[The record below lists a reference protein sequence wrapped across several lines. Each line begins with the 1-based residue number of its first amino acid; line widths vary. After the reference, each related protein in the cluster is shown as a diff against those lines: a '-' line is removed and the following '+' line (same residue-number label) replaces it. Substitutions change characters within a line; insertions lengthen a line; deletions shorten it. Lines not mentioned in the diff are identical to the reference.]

1 MPELRQIFLI
11 FFDHLDFKI
20 IKLDMFNKTVL
31 AKSGLGM
38 AFEIRNITFQPNWV
52 LQVKIIADFLQGMKN
67 FVCSC
72 IFRVII
78 NDQIF

>member
-31 AKSGLGM
+31 AKSGL
-38 AFEIRNITFQPNWV
+38 
-52 LQVKIIADFLQGMKN
+52 
-67 FVCSC
+67 
-72 IFRVII
+72 
-78 NDQIF
+78 